1 MVEDEIQATVRDVI
15 EKQRR
20 FFNQGETRSYD
31 FRIAALIKLEE
42 SLVLHR
48 DDILDALFTDLRKPN
63 VEAFVAEYH
72 FLLEELRL
80 IRKSLKKWLKPQR
93 VSSPFYL
100 QPCRSE
106 IRREPFGVA
115 LVIAPWNYPIQ
126 LSFSPLVAAVAAGN
140 TVILKPSEISTA
152 SEELIA
158 KIIKEVFSAEH
169 VAVITGDAVVS
180 KVLLDEPFDY
190 IFFTG
195 STAIGKIV
203 AEKAAKNLTPCVLE
217 LGGKCP
223 AVVEKSADLEIAAQR
238 ILTGKFFN
246 GGQTCFAPDFIA
258 VHEPVYEELCAEL
271 QKVMSGFIW
280 HEEMAHVINA
290 RNYERLRGLL
300 DSKYTVIQQGEDHP
314 AEQKMAPRILTDV
327 NWTDEIMQK
336 EVFGPI
342 LPIVK
347 YQKDG
352 ELIEHLQS
360 YGSPLALYIFSN
372 DKGFT
377 EKVLSRVRSGGVC
390 INDTMKQG
398 AHLKLPFGGV
408 GESGYGRYR
417 GKAGVEAL
425 SYERAVVKKPLWS
438 PDWFDPRPPYGDKIK
453 WMKRFMR

>member
-1 MVEDEIQATVRDVI
+1 MVEDEIQANVRDVI

-158 KIIKEVFSAEH
+158 KIIKEVFSPEH

-203 AEKAAKNLTPCVLE
+203 AEKAAKNL
-217 LGGKCP
+217 
-223 AVVEKSADLEIAAQR
+223 S
-238 ILTGKFFN
+238 
-246 GGQTCFAPDFIA
+246 
-258 VHEPVYEELCAEL
+258 
-271 QKVMSGFIW
+271 
-280 HEEMAHVINA
+280 
-290 RNYERLRGLL
+290 
-300 DSKYTVIQQGEDHP
+300 
-314 AEQKMAPRILTDV
+314 
-327 NWTDEIMQK
+327 
-336 EVFGPI
+336 
-342 LPIVK
+342 
-347 YQKDG
+347 
-352 ELIEHLQS
+352 LIH
-360 YGSPLALYIFSN
+360 I
-372 DKGFT
+372 
-377 EKVLSRVRSGGVC
+377 
-390 INDTMKQG
+390 
-398 AHLKLPFGGV
+398 
-408 GESGYGRYR
+408 
-417 GKAGVEAL
+417 
-425 SYERAVVKKPLWS
+425 
-438 PDWFDPRPPYGDKIK
+438 
-453 WMKRFMR
+453 